1 LAFDVLNPLDVRA
14 SRVVGLLL
22 MTVCM
27 ASVASA
33 QTLISGIVIDDRT
46 EKPIKGV
53 LVFVEHQSI
62 IVETDADGR
71 FRMNVP
77 GGPHTITASV
87 IGYALLQTEVNVTTA
102 PIDLTIRLSEG
113 AGAYT
118 ERLTVSGSLRSES
131 DSVAGSTSLHGR
143 ELENL
148 RGAVLDDPLRAIQSL
163 PAATATDDFYS
174 EFAVRGNPFRYVGM
188 IVDGVPTRYLLH
200 AVNGITDGGSIAM
213 INSETLGSVSLLP
226 GSYPQRTG
234 RRLGAQIDLTTREGS
249 RDQFRGR
256 AGLSGTS
263 VGMLGEG
270 PIAGGKGSWLASVRR
285 SYLDYLIK
293 RIDPEAGFAFG
304 FVDAQAKVVYDLT
317 PRHQVSITALGGR
330 AVFDEGDPNIDNNEI
345 RKGISRAW
353 LTSVSW
359 RYLPSPRVALTQRV
373 YSTGLRFDNDNPA
386 GQRLDSARFT
396 ELGWRADGSFAP
408 SASLVVEFGGD
419 AQQLSGD
426 NFIARQLSVTSGQ
439 VTLNRFDEQTSA
451 ASAYGQ
457 VRLGLGSRFTVT
469 PGARVDRWS
478 LTRSTTASPWMNAE
492 VRLSDRTRL
501 RGGTGIYR
509 QFPDLDQVY
518 GIHGG
523 GRDLRPE
530 RAVHIDAGVE
540 HMLPRQTRLL
550 FNVYSRHERDVLW
563 TPGAETQR
571 SSSGT
576 IVLGAFDAPW
586 INTLSGDARGIE
598 VVARRDAVDGFSGWA
613 GYAIARLRYTD
624 TQTGERFWADAD
636 QRHTLSLYGN
646 YRLSSRASVSARFR
660 YGSNYPVAGYI
671 GPAQTSLGTNPFI
684 DGRPLFSGL
693 VSERNTLRLPDYARL
708 DVRADRA
715 FNWSGRR
722 LVLFVEVANVLN
734 RTNLRNS
741 SYSVDRA
748 GRVFETTESL
758 MPIVPSGGFVFEF

>member
-1 LAFDVLNPLDVRA
+1 MPR
-14 SRVVGLLL
+14 RVKVNRVIGLLL
-22 MTVCM
+22 VTVCM
-27 ASVASA
+27 ATEAWA
-33 QTLISGIVIDDRT
+33 QTLVSGTVIDDRT

-53 LVFVEHQSI
+53 LVYVEHQSI
-62 IVETDADGR
+62 VAETDTDGR
-71 FRMNVP
+71 FSLTVP
-77 GGPHTITASV
+77 RGQYTITASV
-87 IGYALLQTEVNVTTA
+87 IGYALLQTDVEVSAA

-118 ERLTVSGSLRSES
+118 ERLTVSGSLRGES
-131 DSVAGSTSLHGR
+131 DSVPGGTSLHGR

-188 IVDGVPTRYLLH
+188 VVDGVPTRYLMH

-213 INSETLGSVSLLP
+213 INSDTLGSVALLP

-234 RRLGAQIDLTTREGS
+234 RRLGAQIDMTTREGS
-249 RDQFRGR
+249 REQFRGR

-263 VGMLGEG
+263 AFVLGEG
-270 PIAGGKGSWLASVRR
+270 PIAGTKGSWLASVRR

-293 RIDPEAGFAFG
+293 RIDPGAGFAFG
-304 FVDAQAKVVYDLT
+304 FVDAQAKGVYDLT
-317 PRHQVSITALGGR
+317 PRHQLSIAALGGR
-330 AVFDEGDPNIDNNEI
+330 AVFDEGDPDIGNNEI

-353 LTSVSW
+353 LTSLSW

-373 YSTGLRFDNDNPA
+373 YSTGLRFNNDNPA
-386 GQRLDSARFT
+386 GDTLDAARFS

-408 SASLVVEFGGD
+408 SPDLVVEFGGD
-419 AQQLSGD
+419 AQRLNGD
-426 NFIARQLSVTSGQ
+426 NFIARQIAPTIGRI
-439 VTLNRFDEQTSA
+439 TLNRFDQRTSA

-457 VRLGLGSRFTVT
+457 VRFGLGSRFTIT
-469 PGARVDRWS
+469 PGTRVDRWS

-501 RGGTGIYR
+501 RGGSGIYR

-518 GIHGG
+518 GLHGG
-523 GRDLRPE
+523 GRDLQPE
-530 RAVHIDAGVE
+530 RALHIDAGLE
-540 HMLPRQTRLL
+540 HTLPRQTRLL
-550 FNVYSRHERDVLW
+550 FNVYARHEKDVLW
-563 TPGAETQR
+563 TTGAEPHR
-571 SSSGT
+571 STSGA
-576 IVLGAFDAPW
+576 IVAGMFDAPW
-586 INTLSGDARGIE
+586 VNALSGEARGVE
-598 VVARRDAVDGFSGWA
+598 VVARRDAADGFSGWA
-613 GYAIARLRYTD
+613 GYGFGRLRYTN

-646 YRLSSRASVSARFR
+646 YRLSSRASLSARFR
-660 YGSNYPVAGYI
+660 YGSNYPVTGYI
-671 GPAQTSLGTNPFI
+671 GLPPASLGTNPLI
-684 DGRPLFSGL
+684 DGRPLFSSL
-693 VSERNTLRLPDYARL
+693 VSERNTLRLPAYSRL

-722 LVLFVEVANVLN
+722 LVLFVDVANVLN
-734 RTNLRNS
+734 RTNLRNT
-741 SYSVDRA
+741 SYDVDRA